1 MASKD
6 QALGALVLVICVVGV
21 VVYGWLVFF
30 TVWSQ
35 LVLQLTGFVAI
46 SGVLGIGAWVG
57 WVMATTPP
65 PKPKEELE
73 TEETEVRD

>member
-6 QALGALVLVICVVGV
+6 QALGALILVICVVGV

-30 TVWSQ
+30 SIWSQ

-46 SGVLGIGAWVG
+46 SGILAIGAWIG
-57 WVMATTPP
+57 WIMATTPP
-65 PKPKEELE
+65 PKPM
-73 TEETEVRD
+73 EETEVRD